1 MQVVGNITKLTG
13 NHTFKAGVDVR
24 RAYNLRVPS
33 DAHRSGELTFDAE
46 PHARTVGGGLGLAT
60 FLLGDV
66 TQLRPLRQPE
76 HRCARAAVAALLLR
90 AGHLARQ
97 RRS

>member
-1 MQVVGNITKLTG
+1 MG
-13 NHTFKAGVDVR
+13 NHSFKFGVDIR

-33 DAHRSGELTFDAE
+33 DAHRSGELTFSDD
-46 PHARTVGGGLGLAT
+46 RTSLNGGGGLGLAT

-66 TQLRPLRQPE
+66 TRFRRYVEPE
-76 HRCARAAVAALLLR
+76 HRRARAAVAPLLLR
-90 AGHLARQ
+90 AGHVARQ